1 MCTTT
6 PQGGQEK
13 QAGNPMDGA
22 RTLLTNATLCQ
33 ARTRAGGSCR
43 CPAVRGKRRCRMH
56 GGRNPGAP
64 KGERNGM
71 WKHGGETIE
80 AVALRR
86 DAGRLLRALRQAGL
100 TDRAAA

>member
-1 MCTTT
+1 
-6 PQGGQEK
+6 
-13 QAGNPMDGA
+13 
-22 RTLLTNATLCQ
+22 
-33 ARTRAGGSCR
+33 
-43 CPAVRGKRRCRMH
+43 MH

-86 DAGRLLRALRQAGL
+86 EAGRLLRALRQAGM